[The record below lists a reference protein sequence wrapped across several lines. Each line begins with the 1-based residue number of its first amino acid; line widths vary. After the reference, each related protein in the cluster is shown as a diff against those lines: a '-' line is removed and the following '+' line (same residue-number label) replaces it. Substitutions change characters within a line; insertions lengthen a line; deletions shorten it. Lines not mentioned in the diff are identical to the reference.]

1 MIGGVK
7 KILTTLLLI
16 LGLGVILQAFVL
28 PPMGLNL
35 ATVLPAVVSLLTND
49 ARSKENI
56 AKLTINEKLSLAA
69 QAKAEDMAL
78 KGYFAHN
85 SLDGKTPW
93 YWIDQAGY
101 KYEYAGENLAVN
113 FEESEEVVKAWLKSP
128 GHRFNLLGRNYT
140 EIGVGTASGL
150 YKGKQATFVVQMF
163 ASPAK

>member
-1 MIGGVK
+1 VL
-7 KILTTLLLI
+7 ILT
-16 LGLGVILQAFVL
+16 LGLGGILQAFVL
-28 PPMGLNL
+28 PPLGLNF
-35 ATVLPAVVSLLTND
+35 ATVLPAIVSLLTND
-49 ARSKENI
+49 VRSSENI
-56 AKLTINEKLSLAA
+56 AKLTTNEKLTQAA
-69 QAKAEDMAL
+69 QAKANDMATRS
-78 KGYFAHN
+78 YFAH
-85 SLDGKTPW
+85 SSPEGRTPW

-140 EIGVGTASGL
+140 DIGVGVAQGL

>member
-1 MIGGVK
+1 MK
-7 KILTTLLLI
+7 KLLI
-16 LGLGVILQAFVL
+16 ALILVLGLGAMLRVFVL
-28 PPMGLNL
+28 SNNGYDFAL
-35 ATVLPAVVSLLTND
+35 VLPAVVEFLTND
-49 ARSKENI
+49 ARSSENI
-56 AKLTINEKLSLAA
+56 AKLITNEKLSIAA

-85 SLDGKTPW
+85 SPEGRLPW

-140 EIGVGTASGL
+140 DIGVGTAKGL

-163 ASPAK
+163 ASPAR